1 MTADIRWLDDVNA
14 FVAGLEAGEAERPE
28 DENPFGDAP
37 CGSRPGTA
45 DAWECGRQF
54 GLTLGEFRCAA

>member
-28 DENPFGDAP
+28 GENPFAAQGAAP
-37 CGSRPGTA
+37 PTGTA

-54 GLTLGEFRCAA
+54 GLTLGEFRCSA